1 MDKKLIADVLPHQDV
16 LVSTSLDHSFKNESK
31 NLKGIFMPGA
41 GWEKVSPEAVP
52 DGCLVTNSY
61 EHEIGIAEYVIM
73 SMIALDRNLINVH
86 NNFSK
91 NKWDYWPQRSGPSKE
106 LHGRSV
112 GVLGLGRIGRKVLE
126 MTKVFGMKNYGIE
139 VNPIDQSII
148 EDLSLVDLVKPK
160 DIISVLP
167 ILDFFIICVPFIK
180 STEGLIT
187 KNELSLMKKDS
198 FIINP
203 ARGPIVNQ
211 KDLFESLHSSGR
223 EVGSSFAVYKD
234 GKAIVDIWGGYT
246 DKQKT
251 NLWSQ
256 DSLATVWS
264 TTKGVA
270 AITCALAV
278 EKGLLDYEEKVSHYW
293 PEFGC
298 NGKEDIT
305 VGMLLSHQAGI
316 CGSATNEVKDYYSQE
331 TMAEELAAM
340 KPIWEPGTASGYH
353 SMTYGWLTSELIIR
367 VTGKTLGTFY
377 ADEIGNPNNIDFFIG
392 LP

>member
-1 MDKKLIADVLPHQDV
+1 M
-16 LVSTSLDHSFKNESK
+16 
-31 NLKGIFMPGA
+31 
-41 GWEKVSPEAVP
+41 
-52 DGCLVTNSY
+52 
-61 EHEIGIAEYVIM
+61 EIQGNC
-73 SMIALDRNLINVH
+73 DRK
-86 NNFSK
+86 F
-91 NKWDYWPQRSGPSKE
+91 
-106 LHGRSV
+106 
-112 GVLGLGRIGRKVLE
+112 
-126 MTKVFGMKNYGIE
+126 TKVKE
-139 VNPIDQSII
+139 
-148 EDLSLVDLVKPK
+148 
-160 DIISVLP
+160 
-167 ILDFFIICVPFIK
+167 
-180 STEGLIT
+180 
-187 KNELSLMKKDS
+187 
-198 FIINP
+198 
-203 ARGPIVNQ
+203 
-211 KDLFESLHSSGR
+211 LFESIHSSGR

-234 GKAIVDIWGGYT
+234 GKALVDIWGGYT
-246 DKQKT
+246 DKQQT
-251 NLWSQ
+251 NPWNK

-316 CGSATNEVKDYYSQE
+316 CGSATNNVKDYYSQS

-377 ADEIGNPNNIDFFIG
+377 ADEIGSLNEIDFFIG
-392 LP
+392 LPESEEKRVVEMVPFPKEENQSTEPTEINDAKRATARGPNLIKLQNTRDWRAAEIPSANGQGCASGLAKLYSLVVSTDPSIKILDEKTIRKMTEERITNRDLVLDVVTRWGAGFIMNMHGVIYGPVKNSFGHSGWGGSCAFGDPENNLGISYVMNQMKNNFAADGRSLELINATYECLNKE